1 MFDPLIILMRV
12 LVISDGRG
20 MVVYDPVPDV
30 YVAGPSY
37 PPPVIVQPSY
47 VQPVYP
53 NGTSLEPMKSSF
65 SNHSD
70 LLSSRFFCHRWC
82 LPRQHWLQPGIP
94 TGRIPTGVPAGCV
107 CSRHGLATQQWGR
120 LCCGHGAC
128 VVNKKHKITAI
139 RVIAIV
145 PFLLSLCFREL
156 ENKLIGMQHTMDD
169 RMIY

>member
-12 LVISDGRG
+12 LVISDGGG

-53 NGTSLEPMKSSF
+53 NGTSLEPIKSSF

-70 LLSSRFFCHRWC
+70 RLSSRFVVTGGAF
-82 LPRQHWLQPGIP
+82 PANTGYNPGYQPGGFQP
-94 TGRIPTGVPAGCV
+94 GYQQPNAFAADTGSQRNNGGAFAADTGRA
-107 CSRHGLATQQWGR
+107 W
-120 LCCGHGAC
+120 
-128 VVNKKHKITAI
+128 
-139 RVIAIV
+139 
-145 PFLLSLCFREL
+145 
-156 ENKLIGMQHTMDD
+156 
-169 RMIY
+169 